1 MLYVLGSCRVAFP
14 LLQWRSFL
22 TSQLSTKVLTILGNT
37 SLEKTPLTAAS
48 YNIALSS
55 HKWKCRKEPA
65 AQQRSF
71 SNYPR
76 GYWGATVIACD
87 AETEEWVLRFDE
99 AYGDLWDAGSFPRP
113 LQGFIPASQIGQSS
127 QERGRD
133 SYTGGG
139 QGRAIPEFHAQQAL
153 PPNSGTYNPLI
164 STPRQVCTSAV
175 NKILWKCQSY
185 RGQMFMET
193 LTKEDKKM
201 IQELKNE
208 ISQAETAVVPT
219 SLAFAIFRF
228 DLGELFK

>member
-99 AYGDLWDAGSFPRP
+99 AYGDLWDAG
-113 LQGFIPASQIGQSS
+113 
-127 QERGRD
+127 
-133 SYTGGG
+133 
-139 QGRAIPEFHAQQAL
+139 
-153 PPNSGTYNPLI
+153 
-164 STPRQVCTSAV
+164 
-175 NKILWKCQSY
+175 W
-185 RGQMFMET
+185 
-193 LTKEDKKM
+193 
-201 IQELKNE
+201 
-208 ISQAETAVVPT
+208 
-219 SLAFAIFRF
+219 RF
-228 DLGELFK
+228 DDPPESDLQFQRTRREMVFCGEIEEDDDMPIYVPKKE